1 MRFAIKLFKCRV
13 ILKDHKNSNAKASF
27 VATWIN
33 LVMWN
38 ALDKSW
44 FDLFFSF
51 IYFIKLKI
59 GHFWWSNIW
68 NSVLKFWLWGH
79 ILVFQNNFELFNGH
93 HLETT
98 LQTIKKTFENIFQ
111 EYLWSLYPEVILKKG
126 FSRWKSRS
134 LESWSLLW
142 RVLEVFYGSENIQI
156 KPKLWIEHQKYQK
169 LFLDVLLTKI
179 LIHNRFRVCLSLEM
193 ILNS

>member
-1 MRFAIKLFKCRV
+1 MV
-13 ILKDHKNSNAKASF
+13 
-27 VATWIN
+27 W
-33 LVMWN
+33 
-38 ALDKSW
+38 
-44 FDLFFSF
+44 
-51 IYFIKLKI
+51 
-59 GHFWWSNIW
+59 
-68 NSVLKFWLWGH
+68 
-79 ILVFQNNFELFNGH
+79 LVFQFYLFHQAKNRTLLMKQ
-93 HLETT
+93 HLKFCFKILTMRSYFSFPKQFWAFQWASPWNYSSSN
-98 LQTIKKTFENIFQ
+98 LKDVRKYIPGIFM
-111 EYLWSLYPEVILKKG
+111 ILVPRSQPQKASSKA

-156 KPKLWIEHQKYQK
+156 KPKLWIEHQKNQK